1 MAAVTTGAHHGGHLT
16 SVPRS
21 RNAQPPPRP
30 YRRHRGRR
38 PHRGPRRAPGRAGRR
53 AAEPRLRVRARGA
66 GGGEAGGRLS
76 RRPHDR
82 GNGRVGPHRPG
93 RLGRAPRR
101 RDAQPVRRPG
111 HPAGRLLPRHLHVQ
125 HEPRLEPR
133 RPVRH
138 PPARALERRT
148 RRRRP
153 PGNRRQYANDF
164 TISDWALAKGYA
176 YAATDKGN
184 SGTEFY
190 KDGRRPGDAV
200 AEWNDRV
207 TQLTRAAKKVVAKRY
222 GRTPRR
228 TYAAGISNGGYLV
241 RWQLENRPELYD
253 GGIDAEGTL
262 WRADGPNLFTYLPQ
276 VLRAYPSYAATGDP
290 SAHKALL
297 NAGLAPGSEFL
308 WPFHDQVYWELTQ
321 RIYRE
326 EFDPAYTGEEASY
339 TYATRPESVHRAV
352 ARVALTGRIRKPMIT
367 LHGTYDSLLPIG
379 TDSDV
384 YAKLVRAKGK
394 APYRYYRLE
403 AANHVDG
410 LYDSFPDR
418 LRPLLP
424 CMRTAFTALESWTQ
438 HGTTP
443 PKSTTLPRPT
453 SGDTVNTC
461 SLS

>member
-1 MAAVTTGAHHGGHLT
+1 MPVRTAALTAGLATGALVAALAAPAH
-16 SVPRS
+16 
-21 RNAQPPPRP
+21 A
-30 YRRHRGRR
+30 
-38 PHRGPRRAPGRAGRR
+38 APGHTSPGHARERALTVPGAEKLVSARLDDLTTAGTVASGHTVPADFAGLH
-53 AAEPRLRVRARGA
+53 AAGTRNPSGV
-66 GGGEAGGRLS
+66 
-76 RRPHDR
+76 
-82 GNGRVGPHRPG
+82 PG
-93 RLGRAPRR
+93 VQLDGYFPDDSAFNTNHGWNH
-101 RDAQPVRRPG
+101 DAQFVIRLPDRWNGGLVV
-111 HPAGRLLPRHLHVQ
+111 AGS
-125 HEPRLEPR
+125 
-133 RPVRH
+133 
-138 PPARALERRT
+138 
-148 RRRRP
+148 
-153 PGNRRQYANDF
+153 PGNRRQYANDV

-184 SGTEFY
+184 SGVEFY

-200 AEWNDRV
+200 AEWNHRL

-222 GRTPRR
+222 GRSPGR

-262 WRADGPNLFTYLPQ
+262 WRADGPNLFTYLPSI
-276 VLRAYPSYAATGDP
+276 LRAYPAYAATGDP

-297 NAGLAPGSEFL
+297 KAGLAPGSEFL

-326 EFDPAYTGEEASY
+326 EFDPAYTGPEAEY
-339 TYATRPESVHRAV
+339 DYASRPKEVHRAV
-352 ARVALTGRIRKPMIT
+352 ARISLTGQIRKPLIT
-367 LHGTYDSLLPIG
+367 LQGTYDTLLPIG

-384 YAKLVRAKGK
+384 YAKLVRARGK

-410 LYDSFPDR
+410 LYDTYPDR

-424 CMRTAFTALESWTQ
+424 CMRTAFTALESWTRN
-438 HGTTP
+438 GTPP
-443 PKSTTLPRPT
+443 PKSATLPRPA
-453 SGDTVNTC
+453 SGDLVNTC

>member
-1 MAAVTTGAHHGGHLT
+1 MPIVRPVLTAGAVAGALTAALAVPLAAQAAQAAGCAAGLAVPGAEKQVAACLDDLTTAGTARTGHTVPADWAGLHAAGTRNPSGVPGIQLDGYFPDTSTFNTNHGWNH
-16 SVPRS
+16 
-21 RNAQPPPRP
+21 
-30 YRRHRGRR
+30 
-38 PHRGPRRAPGRAGRR
+38 
-53 AAEPRLRVRARGA
+53 
-66 GGGEAGGRLS
+66 
-76 RRPHDR
+76 
-82 GNGRVGPHRPG
+82 
-93 RLGRAPRR
+93 
-101 RDAQPVRRPG
+101 DAQFVIRLPERWNGGLVV
-111 HPAGRLLPRHLHVQ
+111 AG
-125 HEPRLEPR
+125 
-133 RPVRH
+133 
-138 PPARALERRT
+138 
-148 RRRRP
+148 P

-184 SGTEFY
+184 SGTEFHR
-190 KDGRRPGDAV
+190 DGRRPGDAV
-200 AEWNDRV
+200 VEWNDRV
-207 TQLTRAAKKVVAKRY
+207 TQLTRAARKVVAKRY

-262 WRADGPNLFTYLPQ
+262 WRADGPNLFTYLPR
-276 VLRAYPSYAATGDP
+276 VLRAYPSYASTGDP
-290 SAHKALL
+290 SAHEALL
-297 NAGLAPGSEFL
+297 KAGLAPGSEFL

-326 EFDPAYTGEEASY
+326 EFDPAYAGAEAAY
-339 TYATRPESVHRAV
+339 DYEARPEHVHRAV
-352 ARVALTGRIRKPMIT
+352 SRVALTGRIRKPMIT
-367 LHGTYDSLLPIG
+367 LHGTYDSLLPIS

-384 YAKLVRAKGK
+384 YAKLVRARGK

-438 HGTTP
+438 QGTTP

-453 SGDTVNTC
+453 TTDPINTC
-461 SLS
+461 TLTS

>member
-1 MAAVTTGAHHGGHLT
+1 MPIVRPVLTAGIAAGALT
-16 SVPRS
+16 AALALPLA
-21 RNAQPPPRP
+21 AQAGARQSP
-30 YRRHRGRR
+30 GC
-38 PHRGPRRAPGRAGRR
+38 APGLAVPGAEKQVAACLGDLTTAGTAGSGHTVPADWAGLH
-53 AAEPRLRVRARGA
+53 AAGTRNPSGVPGIQLDGYFPDT
-66 GGGEAGGRLS
+66 S
-76 RRPHDR
+76 TFNTN
-82 GNGRVGPHRPG
+82 NGWNH
-93 RLGRAPRR
+93 
-101 RDAQPVRRPG
+101 DAQFVIRLPERWNGGLVV
-111 HPAGRLLPRHLHVQ
+111 AGS
-125 HEPRLEPR
+125 
-133 RPVRH
+133 
-138 PPARALERRT
+138 
-148 RRRRP
+148 

-164 TISDWALAKGYA
+164 TVSDWALAKGYA

-200 AEWNDRV
+200 VEWNERV
-207 TQLTRAAKKVVAKRY
+207 TQLTRAAKKVVAQRY

-276 VLRAYPSYAATGDP
+276 VLRAYPSYAATGAP

-321 RIYRE
+321 RIYRM
-326 EFDPAYTGEEASY
+326 EFDPSYTEEEAAY
-339 TYATRPESVHRAV
+339 NYAARPKSVRRAV
-352 ARVALTGRIRKPMIT
+352 ARVALTGRIRKPLIT
-367 LHGTYDSLLPIG
+367 LHGTYDTLLPIT

-384 YAKLVRAKGK
+384 YAELVRAKGK

-443 PKSTTLPRPT
+443 PKSATLPRPT

>member
-1 MAAVTTGAHHGGHLT
+1 MPNLRPALTAGTVAGALTAALAVPLAAQADARQNPGCASGLAVPGAEKQVAACLDDLTTAGTVGSSHTVPADWAGLHAAGTRNPSGVPGIQLDGYFPDTSTFNTNHGWNH
-16 SVPRS
+16 
-21 RNAQPPPRP
+21 
-30 YRRHRGRR
+30 
-38 PHRGPRRAPGRAGRR
+38 
-53 AAEPRLRVRARGA
+53 
-66 GGGEAGGRLS
+66 
-76 RRPHDR
+76 
-82 GNGRVGPHRPG
+82 
-93 RLGRAPRR
+93 
-101 RDAQPVRRPG
+101 DAQFVIRLPERWNGGLVV
-111 HPAGRLLPRHLHVQ
+111 AG
-125 HEPRLEPR
+125 
-133 RPVRH
+133 
-138 PPARALERRT
+138 
-148 RRRRP
+148 P

-184 SGTEFY
+184 SGTEFH

-308 WPFHDQVYWELTQ
+308 WPFHNQVYWELTQ

-326 EFDPAYTGEEASY
+326 EFDPAYTGEEAGY

-443 PKSTTLPRPT
+443 PKSTTIPRPA

-461 SLS
+461 SLT